1 MSDAVRNFNAQLE
14 HLAELTVVVI
24 IGALLPEAAPAGALW
39 WFIRTVLLLALCG
52 SGKRRARHRHDHT
65 YWRDGGV
72 VPHTWYRFDVLPDVR
87 DQPWPQSPSLSYL
100 WR

>member
-39 WFIRTVLLLALCG
+39 WFIRTVLLLVRPAEVASGALGIATITRTGAMVAWFRTRGIG
-52 SGKRRARHRHDHT
+52 ST
-65 YWRDGGV
+65 F
-72 VPHTWYRFDVLPDVR
+72 YRMYAINHGL
-87 DQPWPQSPSLSYL
+87 SPPL
-100 WR
+100 